1 MHLLT
6 GKRYLSYGKSK
17 HIERSIR
24 YKMDDDFINNVIQMA
39 YEDYETNKI
48 MVDYLGEKPEYMG
61 GGVASSIHTKSQLL
75 GTINLLLRNR
85 SNGLLSQ

>member
-61 GGVASSIHTKSQLL
+61 GWG
-75 GTINLLLRNR
+75 GF
-85 SNGLLSQ
+85 